1 MEVAADIC
9 VYTNH
14 EFILETLEQGSGD
27 DGDDGDDGDKPV
39 EPTK

>member
-14 EFILETLEQGSGD
+14 EFTLETLEQGSGD
-27 DGDDGDDGDKPV
+27 DGDDGDKPV

>member
-27 DGDDGDDGDKPV
+27 DGDDGDKPV